1 MQRDHISTFEYI
13 HRTQTNNSSYHSLN
27 SASDWITFQLFEMI
41 GVIVFS
47 SSGKKKR
54 EKKNQLSTTRYEK
67 KEMGRAL
74 GGVEE
79 LWSER
84 RNRIPNIF
92 LYLKTYSLK
101 RVVVTAD
108 R

>member
-47 SSGKKKR
+47 SSGKKKTG
-54 EKKNQLSTTRYEK
+54 EKKSTIDNTLRK
-67 KEMGRAL
+67 KGNGEGI
-74 GGVEE
+74 GGSGGAMV
-79 LWSER
+79 
-84 RNRIPNIF
+84 
-92 LYLKTYSLK
+92 
-101 RVVVTAD
+101 
-108 R
+108 